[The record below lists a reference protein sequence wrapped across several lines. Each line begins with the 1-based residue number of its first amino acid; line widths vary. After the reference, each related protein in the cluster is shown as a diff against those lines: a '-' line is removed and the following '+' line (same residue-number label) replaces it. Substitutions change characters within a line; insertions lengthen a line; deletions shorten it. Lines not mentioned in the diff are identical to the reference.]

1 MYSVYE
7 MKKMLSDKPVDRI
20 DFALYM
26 RLIFAYI
33 DASDESQALL
43 LLNSLK
49 RLEAKYAPNS

>member
-7 MKKMLSDKPVDRI
+7 MKKMLSDKPVERT

-33 DASDESQALL
+33 DASDESQAII
-43 LLNSLK
+43 LLNNLK
-49 RLEAKYAPNS
+49 RLEAKYEA